1 MADQNNTGGPL
12 SGLKVVEFDGLGPT
26 PFSAMQ
32 LADMGANVIRIARK
46 TGTQAAN
53 QFTDVVIRN
62 RSYIEL
68 DLKDVNDIAIAKKI
82 VSHSDILIEGFR
94 PGVMERL
101 GLGPSEMLSENKKL
115 VYGRMTGWGQKGP
128 LSNTAGHDINY
139 ISISGALHA
148 IGTKDTPIAPLN
160 LLGDFAAGSMYLVFG
175 ILCAVLHAKQTGQGQ
190 VLDGS
195 IVDGTA
201 NLMAMMYSM
210 FNFNQWEDRR
220 EINLLDGCAPFYTTY
235 KTIIRNTILACF
247 LVVPL
252 SVLFGRNSVYVF
264 IFLIGFV
271 FNEMLHVA
279 LAYHQ
284 SKGDFV
290 ISSKQIIVR
299 TILYGIGGWLIIYF
313 QYSIFW
319 IIVFQ
324 TIILIIFYFVAHSS
338 LPTASSNTEN
348 NYSTQDLTSS
358 GRKMVLTTFAAALL
372 SELDIVILGVFYSG
386 PILGVLAWSKRILEG
401 LYQLVGASLDIVFP
415 EISKLKNKDEITS
428 VRSKLRIVILI
439 SLFIPIAYILL
450 EDIANSVFIN
460 ILGAEFE
467 NLASIFSVV
476 IFSLPFMLWS
486 RINIIFARAM
496 HYEVNLF
503 KVISAA
509 AFASFPF

>member
-1 MADQNNTGGPL
+1 MFATWKKNTLYISSMQIILLIVNFFLITIISREYGAEIYGEYASAKSL
-12 SGLKVVEFDGLGPT
+12 SVLLGTVTVLSLALVVT
-26 PFSAMQ
+26 RTS
-32 LADMGANVIRIARK
+32 ANVE
-46 TGTQAAN
+46 N
-53 QFTDVVIRN
+53 FDRN
-62 RSYIEL
+62 L
-68 DLKDVNDIAIAKKI
+68 
-82 VSHSDILIEGFR
+82 
-94 PGVMERL
+94 
-101 GLGPSEMLSENKKL
+101 
-115 VYGRMTGWGQKGP
+115 
-128 LSNTAGHDINY
+128 
-139 ISISGALHA
+139 
-148 IGTKDTPIAPLN
+148 
-160 LLGDFAAGSMYLVFG
+160 
-175 ILCAVLHAKQTGQGQ
+175 
-190 VLDGS
+190 
-195 IVDGTA
+195 
-201 NLMAMMYSM
+201 
-210 FNFNQWEDRR
+210 
-220 EINLLDGCAPFYTTY
+220 FYTTY

-252 SVLFGRNSVYVF
+252 SALFGRNSIYVF

-290 ISSKQIIVR
+290 ISSKQIIFR

-324 TIILIIFYFVAHSS
+324 TIILIIFYFVAHRS
-338 LPTASSNTEN
+338 LPAESSTTEN
-348 NYSTQDLTSS
+348 NYSTKDLTSS

-509 AFASFPF
+509 AFSSFLLYYINDTYNYFSIEYGILGSQVLFSLFTSFLINNQIKKDKDV

>member
-1 MADQNNTGGPL
+1 MFATWKKNTFYISSMQIILLIVNFFLITIISREYGAEIYGEYASAKSL
-12 SGLKVVEFDGLGPT
+12 SVLLGTVTVLSLALVVT
-26 PFSAMQ
+26 RTS
-32 LADMGANVIRIARK
+32 ANVE
-46 TGTQAAN
+46 N
-53 QFTDVVIRN
+53 FDRN
-62 RSYIEL
+62 L
-68 DLKDVNDIAIAKKI
+68 
-82 VSHSDILIEGFR
+82 
-94 PGVMERL
+94 
-101 GLGPSEMLSENKKL
+101 
-115 VYGRMTGWGQKGP
+115 
-128 LSNTAGHDINY
+128 
-139 ISISGALHA
+139 
-148 IGTKDTPIAPLN
+148 
-160 LLGDFAAGSMYLVFG
+160 
-175 ILCAVLHAKQTGQGQ
+175 
-190 VLDGS
+190 
-195 IVDGTA
+195 
-201 NLMAMMYSM
+201 
-210 FNFNQWEDRR
+210 
-220 EINLLDGCAPFYTTY
+220 FYTTY

-252 SVLFGRNSVYVF
+252 SALFGRNSIYVF

-290 ISSKQIIVR
+290 ISSKQIIIR

-338 LPTASSNTEN
+338 LPAESSTTEN
-348 NYSTQDLTSS
+348 NYSTKDLTSS

-415 EISKLKNKDEITS
+415 EISKLKNKNEITS
-428 VRSKLRIVILI
+428 IRSKLRIVILI
-439 SLFIPIAYILL
+439 SLLIPTAYILL

-460 ILGAEFE
+460 VLGAEFE

-509 AFASFPF
+509 AFSSFLLYYINDTYNYFSIEYGILGSQILFSLFTSFLINNQIKKEKDT

>member
-1 MADQNNTGGPL
+1 MFATWKKNTFYISLMQIILLIVNFFLITIISREYGAEIYGEYASAKSL
-12 SGLKVVEFDGLGPT
+12 SVLLGTVTVLSLALVVT
-26 PFSAMQ
+26 RTS
-32 LADMGANVIRIARK
+32 ANVE
-46 TGTQAAN
+46 N
-53 QFTDVVIRN
+53 FDRN
-62 RSYIEL
+62 L
-68 DLKDVNDIAIAKKI
+68 
-82 VSHSDILIEGFR
+82 
-94 PGVMERL
+94 
-101 GLGPSEMLSENKKL
+101 
-115 VYGRMTGWGQKGP
+115 
-128 LSNTAGHDINY
+128 
-139 ISISGALHA
+139 
-148 IGTKDTPIAPLN
+148 
-160 LLGDFAAGSMYLVFG
+160 
-175 ILCAVLHAKQTGQGQ
+175 
-190 VLDGS
+190 
-195 IVDGTA
+195 
-201 NLMAMMYSM
+201 
-210 FNFNQWEDRR
+210 
-220 EINLLDGCAPFYTTY
+220 FYTTY

-252 SVLFGRNSVYVF
+252 SALFGRNSIYVF

-290 ISSKQIIVR
+290 ISSKQIIIR

-324 TIILIIFYFVAHSS
+324 TIILIIFYFVAHRS
-338 LPTASSNTEN
+338 LPVESSTTEN
-348 NYSTQDLTSS
+348 NYSTKDLTSS

-415 EISKLKNKDEITS
+415 EISKLKNKNEITS
-428 VRSKLRIVILI
+428 IRSKLRIVILI
-439 SLFIPIAYILL
+439 SLFIPIAYVLL
-450 EDIANSVFIN
+450 EDIANNVFIN
-460 ILGAEFE
+460 VLGAEFE

-509 AFASFPF
+509 AFSSFLLYYINDTYNYFSIEYGILGSQILFSLFTSFLVNNQIKKEKDT

>member
-1 MADQNNTGGPL
+1 MFATWKKNTFYISLMQIILLIVNFFLITIISREYGAEIYGEYASAKSL
-12 SGLKVVEFDGLGPT
+12 SVLLGTVTVLSLALVVT
-26 PFSAMQ
+26 RTS
-32 LADMGANVIRIARK
+32 ANVE
-46 TGTQAAN
+46 N
-53 QFTDVVIRN
+53 FDRN
-62 RSYIEL
+62 L
-68 DLKDVNDIAIAKKI
+68 
-82 VSHSDILIEGFR
+82 
-94 PGVMERL
+94 
-101 GLGPSEMLSENKKL
+101 
-115 VYGRMTGWGQKGP
+115 
-128 LSNTAGHDINY
+128 
-139 ISISGALHA
+139 
-148 IGTKDTPIAPLN
+148 
-160 LLGDFAAGSMYLVFG
+160 
-175 ILCAVLHAKQTGQGQ
+175 
-190 VLDGS
+190 
-195 IVDGTA
+195 
-201 NLMAMMYSM
+201 
-210 FNFNQWEDRR
+210 
-220 EINLLDGCAPFYTTY
+220 FYTTY

-252 SVLFGRNSVYVF
+252 SAIFGRNSIYVF

-290 ISSKQIIVR
+290 ISSKQIIIR

-338 LPTASSNTEN
+338 LPPESLNTEN
-348 NYSTQDLTSS
+348 NYSTKDLTSS

-415 EISKLKNKDEITS
+415 EISKLKNKNEITS
-428 VRSKLRIVILI
+428 IRSKLRIVILI
-439 SLFIPIAYILL
+439 SLLIPTAYILL

-460 ILGAEFE
+460 VLGAEFE

-496 HYEVNLF
+496 HYEVDLF

-509 AFASFPF
+509 AFSSFLLYYINDTYNYFSIEYGILGSQILFSFFTSFLINNQIKKEKDT

>member
-1 MADQNNTGGPL
+1 MFATWKKNTFYISLMQIILLIVNFFLITIISREYGAEIYGEYASAKSL
-12 SGLKVVEFDGLGPT
+12 SVLLGTVTVLSLALVVT
-26 PFSAMQ
+26 RTS
-32 LADMGANVIRIARK
+32 ANVE
-46 TGTQAAN
+46 N
-53 QFTDVVIRN
+53 FDRN
-62 RSYIEL
+62 L
-68 DLKDVNDIAIAKKI
+68 
-82 VSHSDILIEGFR
+82 
-94 PGVMERL
+94 
-101 GLGPSEMLSENKKL
+101 
-115 VYGRMTGWGQKGP
+115 
-128 LSNTAGHDINY
+128 
-139 ISISGALHA
+139 
-148 IGTKDTPIAPLN
+148 
-160 LLGDFAAGSMYLVFG
+160 
-175 ILCAVLHAKQTGQGQ
+175 
-190 VLDGS
+190 
-195 IVDGTA
+195 
-201 NLMAMMYSM
+201 
-210 FNFNQWEDRR
+210 
-220 EINLLDGCAPFYTTY
+220 FYTTY

-252 SVLFGRNSVYVF
+252 SALFGRNSIYVF

-290 ISSKQIIVR
+290 ISSKQIIIR

-338 LPTASSNTEN
+338 LPAESSPTEN
-348 NYSTQDLTSS
+348 NYSTKELTSS

-415 EISKLKNKDEITS
+415 EISKLKNKNEITS
-428 VRSKLRIVILI
+428 IRSKLRIVILI
-439 SLFIPIAYILL
+439 SLLIPTAYILL

-460 ILGAEFE
+460 VLGAEFE

-509 AFASFPF
+509 AFSSFLLYYINDTYNYFSIEYGILGSQILFSLFTSFLINNQIKKEKDT

>member
-1 MADQNNTGGPL
+1 MFATWKKNTFYISLMQIILLIVNFFLITIISREYGAEIYGEYASAKSL
-12 SGLKVVEFDGLGPT
+12 SVLLGTVTVLSLALVVT
-26 PFSAMQ
+26 RTS
-32 LADMGANVIRIARK
+32 ANVE
-46 TGTQAAN
+46 N
-53 QFTDVVIRN
+53 FDRN
-62 RSYIEL
+62 L
-68 DLKDVNDIAIAKKI
+68 
-82 VSHSDILIEGFR
+82 
-94 PGVMERL
+94 
-101 GLGPSEMLSENKKL
+101 
-115 VYGRMTGWGQKGP
+115 
-128 LSNTAGHDINY
+128 
-139 ISISGALHA
+139 
-148 IGTKDTPIAPLN
+148 
-160 LLGDFAAGSMYLVFG
+160 
-175 ILCAVLHAKQTGQGQ
+175 
-190 VLDGS
+190 
-195 IVDGTA
+195 
-201 NLMAMMYSM
+201 
-210 FNFNQWEDRR
+210 
-220 EINLLDGCAPFYTTY
+220 FYTTY

-252 SVLFGRNSVYVF
+252 SALFGRNSIYVF

-338 LPTASSNTEN
+338 LPAESSPTEN
-348 NYSTQDLTSS
+348 NYSTKDLTSS

-415 EISKLKNKDEITS
+415 EISKLKNKNEITS
-428 VRSKLRIVILI
+428 IRSKLRIVILI
-439 SLFIPIAYILL
+439 SLLIPTAYILL

-460 ILGAEFE
+460 VLGAEFE

-509 AFASFPF
+509 AFSSFLLYYINDTYNYFSIEYGILGSQILFSLFTSFLINNQIKKEKDT

>member
-1 MADQNNTGGPL
+1 MFATWKKNTFYISSMQIILLIVNFFLITIISREYGAEIYGEYASAKSL
-12 SGLKVVEFDGLGPT
+12 SVLLGTVTVLSLALVVT
-26 PFSAMQ
+26 RTS
-32 LADMGANVIRIARK
+32 ANVE
-46 TGTQAAN
+46 N
-53 QFTDVVIRN
+53 FDRN
-62 RSYIEL
+62 L
-68 DLKDVNDIAIAKKI
+68 
-82 VSHSDILIEGFR
+82 
-94 PGVMERL
+94 
-101 GLGPSEMLSENKKL
+101 
-115 VYGRMTGWGQKGP
+115 
-128 LSNTAGHDINY
+128 
-139 ISISGALHA
+139 
-148 IGTKDTPIAPLN
+148 
-160 LLGDFAAGSMYLVFG
+160 
-175 ILCAVLHAKQTGQGQ
+175 
-190 VLDGS
+190 
-195 IVDGTA
+195 
-201 NLMAMMYSM
+201 
-210 FNFNQWEDRR
+210 
-220 EINLLDGCAPFYTTY
+220 FYTTY

-252 SVLFGRNSVYVF
+252 SALFGRNSIYVF

-338 LPTASSNTEN
+338 LPAESLNSEN
-348 NYSTQDLTSS
+348 NYSTKDLTSS

-415 EISKLKNKDEITS
+415 EISKLKNKNEITS
-428 VRSKLRIVILI
+428 IRSKLRIVILI

-460 ILGAEFE
+460 VLGAEFE

-509 AFASFPF
+509 AFSSFLLYYINDTYNYFSIEYGILGSQILFSLFTSFLINNQIKKEKDT

>member
-1 MADQNNTGGPL
+1 MFATWKKNTFYISLMQIILLIVNFFLITIISREYGAEIYGEYASAKSL
-12 SGLKVVEFDGLGPT
+12 SVLLGTVTVLSLALVVT
-26 PFSAMQ
+26 RTS
-32 LADMGANVIRIARK
+32 ANVE
-46 TGTQAAN
+46 N
-53 QFTDVVIRN
+53 FDRN
-62 RSYIEL
+62 L
-68 DLKDVNDIAIAKKI
+68 
-82 VSHSDILIEGFR
+82 
-94 PGVMERL
+94 
-101 GLGPSEMLSENKKL
+101 
-115 VYGRMTGWGQKGP
+115 
-128 LSNTAGHDINY
+128 
-139 ISISGALHA
+139 
-148 IGTKDTPIAPLN
+148 
-160 LLGDFAAGSMYLVFG
+160 
-175 ILCAVLHAKQTGQGQ
+175 
-190 VLDGS
+190 
-195 IVDGTA
+195 
-201 NLMAMMYSM
+201 
-210 FNFNQWEDRR
+210 
-220 EINLLDGCAPFYTTY
+220 FYTTY

-252 SVLFGRNSVYVF
+252 SALFGRNSIYVF

-338 LPTASSNTEN
+338 LPAESSTTEN

-415 EISKLKNKDEITS
+415 EISKLKNKNEITS
-428 VRSKLRIVILI
+428 IRSKLRIVILI
-439 SLFIPIAYILL
+439 SLFIPIAYVLL

-460 ILGAEFE
+460 VLGAEFE

-509 AFASFPF
+509 AFSSFLLYYINDTYNYFSIEYGILGSQILFSLFTSFLINNQIKKEKDT

>member
-1 MADQNNTGGPL
+1 MFATWKKNTFYISSMQIILLIVNFFLITIISREYGAEIYGEYASAKSL
-12 SGLKVVEFDGLGPT
+12 SVLLGTVTVLSLALVVT
-26 PFSAMQ
+26 RTS
-32 LADMGANVIRIARK
+32 ANVE
-46 TGTQAAN
+46 N
-53 QFTDVVIRN
+53 FDRN
-62 RSYIEL
+62 L
-68 DLKDVNDIAIAKKI
+68 
-82 VSHSDILIEGFR
+82 
-94 PGVMERL
+94 
-101 GLGPSEMLSENKKL
+101 
-115 VYGRMTGWGQKGP
+115 
-128 LSNTAGHDINY
+128 
-139 ISISGALHA
+139 
-148 IGTKDTPIAPLN
+148 
-160 LLGDFAAGSMYLVFG
+160 
-175 ILCAVLHAKQTGQGQ
+175 
-190 VLDGS
+190 
-195 IVDGTA
+195 
-201 NLMAMMYSM
+201 
-210 FNFNQWEDRR
+210 
-220 EINLLDGCAPFYTTY
+220 FYTTY

-252 SVLFGRNSVYVF
+252 SALFGRNSIYVF

-338 LPTASSNTEN
+338 LPAESSPTEN
-348 NYSTQDLTSS
+348 NYSTKDLTSS

-415 EISKLKNKDEITS
+415 EISKLKNKNEITS
-428 VRSKLRIVILI
+428 IRSKLRIVILI
-439 SLFIPIAYILL
+439 SLLIPTAYILL

-460 ILGAEFE
+460 VLGAEFE

-509 AFASFPF
+509 AFSSFLLYYINDTYNYFSIEYGILGSQILFSLFTSFLINNQIKKEKDT

>member
-1 MADQNNTGGPL
+1 MFATWKKNTFYISLMQIILLIVNFFLITIISREYGAEIYGEYASAKSL
-12 SGLKVVEFDGLGPT
+12 SVLLGTVTVLSLALVVT
-26 PFSAMQ
+26 RTS
-32 LADMGANVIRIARK
+32 ANVE
-46 TGTQAAN
+46 N
-53 QFTDVVIRN
+53 FDRN
-62 RSYIEL
+62 L
-68 DLKDVNDIAIAKKI
+68 
-82 VSHSDILIEGFR
+82 
-94 PGVMERL
+94 
-101 GLGPSEMLSENKKL
+101 
-115 VYGRMTGWGQKGP
+115 
-128 LSNTAGHDINY
+128 
-139 ISISGALHA
+139 
-148 IGTKDTPIAPLN
+148 
-160 LLGDFAAGSMYLVFG
+160 
-175 ILCAVLHAKQTGQGQ
+175 
-190 VLDGS
+190 
-195 IVDGTA
+195 
-201 NLMAMMYSM
+201 
-210 FNFNQWEDRR
+210 
-220 EINLLDGCAPFYTTY
+220 FYTTY

-252 SVLFGRNSVYVF
+252 SALFGRNSIYVF

-338 LPTASSNTEN
+338 LPAESSPTEN
-348 NYSTQDLTSS
+348 NYSTKDLTSS

-415 EISKLKNKDEITS
+415 EISKLKNKNEITS
-428 VRSKLRIVILI
+428 IRSKLRIVILI
-439 SLFIPIAYILL
+439 SLLIPTAYILL

-460 ILGAEFE
+460 VLGAEFE

-509 AFASFPF
+509 AFSSFLLYYINDTYNYFSIEYGILGSQILFSLFTSFLINNQIKKEKDA

>member
-1 MADQNNTGGPL
+1 MFATWKKNTFYISSMQIILLIVNFFLITIISREYGAEIYGEYASAKSL
-12 SGLKVVEFDGLGPT
+12 SVLLGTVTVLSLALVVT
-26 PFSAMQ
+26 RTS
-32 LADMGANVIRIARK
+32 ANVE
-46 TGTQAAN
+46 N
-53 QFTDVVIRN
+53 FDRN
-62 RSYIEL
+62 L
-68 DLKDVNDIAIAKKI
+68 
-82 VSHSDILIEGFR
+82 
-94 PGVMERL
+94 
-101 GLGPSEMLSENKKL
+101 
-115 VYGRMTGWGQKGP
+115 
-128 LSNTAGHDINY
+128 
-139 ISISGALHA
+139 
-148 IGTKDTPIAPLN
+148 
-160 LLGDFAAGSMYLVFG
+160 
-175 ILCAVLHAKQTGQGQ
+175 
-190 VLDGS
+190 
-195 IVDGTA
+195 
-201 NLMAMMYSM
+201 
-210 FNFNQWEDRR
+210 
-220 EINLLDGCAPFYTTY
+220 FYTTY

-252 SVLFGRNSVYVF
+252 SALFGRNSIYVF

-290 ISSKQIIVR
+290 ISSKQIIIR

-324 TIILIIFYFVAHSS
+324 TIILIIFYFVAHRS
-338 LPTASSNTEN
+338 LPAESSTTEN
-348 NYSTQDLTSS
+348 NYSTKDLTSS

-415 EISKLKNKDEITS
+415 EISKLKNKNEITS
-428 VRSKLRIVILI
+428 IRSKLRIVILI

-450 EDIANSVFIN
+450 EDIANNVFIN
-460 ILGAEFE
+460 VLGAEFE

-509 AFASFPF
+509 AFSSFLLYYINDTYNYFSIEYGILGSQILFSLFTSFLINNQIKKEKDA

>member
-1 MADQNNTGGPL
+1 MFATWKKNTFYISLMQIILLIVNFFLITIISREYGAEIYGEYASAKSL
-12 SGLKVVEFDGLGPT
+12 SVLLGTVTVLSLALVVT
-26 PFSAMQ
+26 RTS
-32 LADMGANVIRIARK
+32 ANVE
-46 TGTQAAN
+46 N
-53 QFTDVVIRN
+53 FDRN
-62 RSYIEL
+62 L
-68 DLKDVNDIAIAKKI
+68 
-82 VSHSDILIEGFR
+82 
-94 PGVMERL
+94 
-101 GLGPSEMLSENKKL
+101 
-115 VYGRMTGWGQKGP
+115 
-128 LSNTAGHDINY
+128 
-139 ISISGALHA
+139 
-148 IGTKDTPIAPLN
+148 
-160 LLGDFAAGSMYLVFG
+160 
-175 ILCAVLHAKQTGQGQ
+175 
-190 VLDGS
+190 
-195 IVDGTA
+195 
-201 NLMAMMYSM
+201 
-210 FNFNQWEDRR
+210 
-220 EINLLDGCAPFYTTY
+220 FYTTY

-252 SVLFGRNSVYVF
+252 SALFGRNSIYVF

-290 ISSKQIIVR
+290 ISSKQIIIR

-338 LPTASSNTEN
+338 LPAESSPTEN

-415 EISKLKNKDEITS
+415 EISKLKNKNEITS
-428 VRSKLRIVILI
+428 IRSKLRIVILI
-439 SLFIPIAYILL
+439 SLFIPIAYVLL
-450 EDIANSVFIN
+450 EDIANNVFIN
-460 ILGAEFE
+460 VLGAEFE

-509 AFASFPF
+509 AFSSFLLYYINDTYNYFSIEYGILGSQILFSLFTSFLINNQIKKEKDA

>member
-1 MADQNNTGGPL
+1 MFATWKKNTFYISLMQIILLIVNFFLITIISREYGAEIYGEYASAKSL
-12 SGLKVVEFDGLGPT
+12 SVLLGTVTVLSLALVVT
-26 PFSAMQ
+26 RTS
-32 LADMGANVIRIARK
+32 ANVE
-46 TGTQAAN
+46 N
-53 QFTDVVIRN
+53 FDRN
-62 RSYIEL
+62 L
-68 DLKDVNDIAIAKKI
+68 
-82 VSHSDILIEGFR
+82 
-94 PGVMERL
+94 
-101 GLGPSEMLSENKKL
+101 
-115 VYGRMTGWGQKGP
+115 
-128 LSNTAGHDINY
+128 
-139 ISISGALHA
+139 
-148 IGTKDTPIAPLN
+148 
-160 LLGDFAAGSMYLVFG
+160 
-175 ILCAVLHAKQTGQGQ
+175 
-190 VLDGS
+190 
-195 IVDGTA
+195 
-201 NLMAMMYSM
+201 
-210 FNFNQWEDRR
+210 
-220 EINLLDGCAPFYTTY
+220 FYTTY

-247 LVVPL
+247 LVLPL
-252 SVLFGRNSVYVF
+252 SALFGRNSIYVF

-290 ISSKQIIVR
+290 ISSKQIIIR

-338 LPTASSNTEN
+338 LPAESSPTEN
-348 NYSTQDLTSS
+348 NYSTKDLTSS

-386 PILGVLAWSKRILEG
+386 PMLGVLAWSKRILEG

-415 EISKLKNKDEITS
+415 EISKLKNINEITS
-428 VRSKLRIVILI
+428 IRSKLRIVILI
-439 SLFIPIAYILL
+439 SLLIPTAYILL

-460 ILGAEFE
+460 VLGAEFE

-476 IFSLPFMLWS
+476 IFSFPFMLWS

-503 KVISAA
+503 KVVSAA
-509 AFASFPF
+509 AFSSFLLYYINDTYNYFPIEYGILGSQILFSLFTSFLVNNQIRKEKDT

>member
-1 MADQNNTGGPL
+1 MFATWKKNTFYISLMQIILLIVNFFLLTIISREYGAEIYGEYASAKSL
-12 SGLKVVEFDGLGPT
+12 SVLLGTVTVLSLALVVT
-26 PFSAMQ
+26 RTS
-32 LADMGANVIRIARK
+32 ANVE
-46 TGTQAAN
+46 N
-53 QFTDVVIRN
+53 FDRN
-62 RSYIEL
+62 L
-68 DLKDVNDIAIAKKI
+68 
-82 VSHSDILIEGFR
+82 
-94 PGVMERL
+94 
-101 GLGPSEMLSENKKL
+101 
-115 VYGRMTGWGQKGP
+115 
-128 LSNTAGHDINY
+128 
-139 ISISGALHA
+139 
-148 IGTKDTPIAPLN
+148 
-160 LLGDFAAGSMYLVFG
+160 
-175 ILCAVLHAKQTGQGQ
+175 
-190 VLDGS
+190 
-195 IVDGTA
+195 
-201 NLMAMMYSM
+201 
-210 FNFNQWEDRR
+210 
-220 EINLLDGCAPFYTTY
+220 FYTTY

-252 SVLFGRNSVYVF
+252 SALFGRNSIYVF

-290 ISSKQIIVR
+290 ISSKQIIIR

-338 LPTASSNTEN
+338 LPAESLNTEN
-348 NYSTQDLTSS
+348 NYSTKELTSS

-415 EISKLKNKDEITS
+415 EISKLKNKNEITS
-428 VRSKLRIVILI
+428 IRSKLRIVILI
-439 SLFIPIAYILL
+439 SLLIPTAYILL

-460 ILGAEFE
+460 VLGAEFE

-509 AFASFPF
+509 AFSSFLLYYINDTYNYFSIEYGILGSQILFSLFTSFLINNQIKKEKGT

>member
-1 MADQNNTGGPL
+1 MFATWKKNTFYISLMQIILLIVNFFLITIISREYGAEIYGEYASAKSL
-12 SGLKVVEFDGLGPT
+12 SVLLGTVTVLSLALVVT
-26 PFSAMQ
+26 RTS
-32 LADMGANVIRIARK
+32 ANVE
-46 TGTQAAN
+46 N
-53 QFTDVVIRN
+53 FDRN
-62 RSYIEL
+62 L
-68 DLKDVNDIAIAKKI
+68 
-82 VSHSDILIEGFR
+82 
-94 PGVMERL
+94 
-101 GLGPSEMLSENKKL
+101 
-115 VYGRMTGWGQKGP
+115 
-128 LSNTAGHDINY
+128 
-139 ISISGALHA
+139 
-148 IGTKDTPIAPLN
+148 
-160 LLGDFAAGSMYLVFG
+160 
-175 ILCAVLHAKQTGQGQ
+175 
-190 VLDGS
+190 
-195 IVDGTA
+195 
-201 NLMAMMYSM
+201 
-210 FNFNQWEDRR
+210 
-220 EINLLDGCAPFYTTY
+220 FYTTY

-252 SVLFGRNSVYVF
+252 SALFGRNSIYVF

-290 ISSKQIIVR
+290 ISSKQIIIR

-338 LPTASSNTEN
+338 LPAESLNTEN
-348 NYSTQDLTSS
+348 NYSTKDLTSS

-415 EISKLKNKDEITS
+415 EISKLKNKNEITS
-428 VRSKLRIVILI
+428 IRSKLRIVILI
-439 SLFIPIAYILL
+439 SILIPVVYILL
-450 EDIANSVFIN
+450 KDIANSVFTN
-460 ILGAEFE
+460 VLGAEFE

-509 AFASFPF
+509 AFSSFLLYYINDTYNYFSIEYGILGSQILFSFFTSFLINNQIKKEKDT

>member
-1 MADQNNTGGPL
+1 MFATWKKNTFYISLMQIILLIVNFFLITIISREYGAEIYGEYASAKSL
-12 SGLKVVEFDGLGPT
+12 SVLLGTVTVLSLALVVT
-26 PFSAMQ
+26 RTS
-32 LADMGANVIRIARK
+32 ANVE
-46 TGTQAAN
+46 N
-53 QFTDVVIRN
+53 FDRN
-62 RSYIEL
+62 L
-68 DLKDVNDIAIAKKI
+68 
-82 VSHSDILIEGFR
+82 
-94 PGVMERL
+94 
-101 GLGPSEMLSENKKL
+101 
-115 VYGRMTGWGQKGP
+115 
-128 LSNTAGHDINY
+128 
-139 ISISGALHA
+139 
-148 IGTKDTPIAPLN
+148 
-160 LLGDFAAGSMYLVFG
+160 
-175 ILCAVLHAKQTGQGQ
+175 
-190 VLDGS
+190 
-195 IVDGTA
+195 
-201 NLMAMMYSM
+201 
-210 FNFNQWEDRR
+210 
-220 EINLLDGCAPFYTTY
+220 FYTTY

-252 SVLFGRNSVYVF
+252 SALFGRNSIYVF

-290 ISSKQIIVR
+290 ISSKQIIIR

-338 LPTASSNTEN
+338 LPAESSPTEN

-415 EISKLKNKDEITS
+415 EISKLKNKNEITS
-428 VRSKLRIVILI
+428 IRSKLRIVILI

-450 EDIANSVFIN
+450 EDIANNVFIN
-460 ILGAEFE
+460 VLGAEFE

-509 AFASFPF
+509 AFSSFLLYYINDTYNYFSIEYGILGSQILFSLFTSFLINNQIKKEKGT